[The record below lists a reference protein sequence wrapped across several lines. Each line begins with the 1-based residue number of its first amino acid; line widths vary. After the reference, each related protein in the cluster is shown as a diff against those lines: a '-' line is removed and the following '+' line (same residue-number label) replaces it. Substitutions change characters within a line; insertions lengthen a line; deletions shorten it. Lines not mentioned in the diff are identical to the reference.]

1 METDA
6 LAQSLLTPDPALFD
20 GSDAPSSG
28 ELPVLRSGTRNVV
41 PIPAA
46 SVPAIRTIF
55 ERFELKYWVTEK
67 LARSVLDCALP
78 YLKRDAHAT
87 TRDAQR
93 NTSLYLDTRGFRF
106 CENHMNLAQDRS
118 KLRIRAYGRPCGE
131 LAFFEVKRK
140 VKTITLKER
149 FALPIEQV
157 PLVLNRRPIAAPL
170 PERARRTLDDFTF
183 QMCLH
188 RAEPK
193 LYTSCFREAFESR
206 IPGEDVRMTIDR
218 DLVYQEARGWDFA
231 PREHA
236 WVPLAEGDDTRTTLG
251 HRRAMLE
258 LKFNGSPPRWMVELV
273 RHFNLQREAYSKY
286 TTAALQL
293 RGRR

>member
-1 METDA
+1 M
-6 LAQSLLTPDPALFD
+6 AQSLLTPDPALFD
-20 GSDAPSSG
+20 GSETTPTSG
-28 ELPVLRSGTRNVV
+28 ELPVLRSGPRNVV
-41 PIPAA
+41 PAA
-46 SVPAIRTIF
+46 APGAPAIRTLF

-67 LARSVLDCALP
+67 LARSVLDFALP

-93 NTSLYLDTRGFRF
+93 NTSLYLDSRGYRF
-106 CENHMNLAQDRS
+106 CESHMHLSQDRT
-118 KLRIRAYGRPCGE
+118 KLRIRAYGKPCSE

-149 FALPIEQV
+149 FALPLDQV
-157 PLVLNRRPIAAPL
+157 PVVLGRRPVAAEL
-170 PERARRTLDDFTF
+170 TERARRTLDDFSF

-206 IPGEDVRMTIDR
+206 IPGEDVRLTIDR
-218 DLVYQEARGWDFA
+218 ELVYQEATGHCFE
-231 PREHA
+231 PREHR
-236 WVPLAEGDDTRTTLG
+236 WVPLNEGDDTRPSLG

-258 LKFNGSPPRWMVELV
+258 LKFNGAPPAWMVELV